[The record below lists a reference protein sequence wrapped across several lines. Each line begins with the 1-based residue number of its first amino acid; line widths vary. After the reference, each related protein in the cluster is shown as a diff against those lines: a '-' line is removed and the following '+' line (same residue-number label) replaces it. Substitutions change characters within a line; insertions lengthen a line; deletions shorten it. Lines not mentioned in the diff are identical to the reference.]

1 MSIRLKDLPPITS
14 PEDTVAA
21 VVINDNDT
29 NLLTL
34 ANLRTALFTKAS
46 PSALGVFKVGE
57 NLSIDENGVLSAD
70 QSTIPSQVG
79 NNGKF
84 LTTNGTTVSWANI
97 NVAPE
102 LPSQTGNNGK
112 YLKTNGS
119 VVSWEP
125 IPEREAIPAKNGNS
139 GKFLTN
145 NGTALSWATANVFPA
160 KTSSQRDALGA
171 VAGTVIWNTDDVKL
185 QVYTGSTWVNLH

>member
-14 PEDTVAA
+14 PDDTVAT

-34 ANLRTALFTKAS
+34 ANLRTTLFTKAS
-46 PSALGVFKVGE
+46 PSALGVIKVGA
-57 NLSIDENGVLSAD
+57 NLSINEDGVLSAV
-70 QSTIPSQVG
+70 QSSIPSQTG
-79 NNGKF
+79 NTGKF
-84 LTTNGTTVSWANI
+84 LTTNGTAVSWANI

-102 LPSQTGNNGK
+102 LPNQSGNNGK

-119 VVSWEP
+119 VVSWEL

-145 NGTALSWATANVFPA
+145 NGTALSWATVNVFPA

-171 VAGTVIWNTDDVKL
+171 VAGTVIWNTDDTKL
-185 QVYTGSTWVNLH
+185 QVYTGSTWANLH